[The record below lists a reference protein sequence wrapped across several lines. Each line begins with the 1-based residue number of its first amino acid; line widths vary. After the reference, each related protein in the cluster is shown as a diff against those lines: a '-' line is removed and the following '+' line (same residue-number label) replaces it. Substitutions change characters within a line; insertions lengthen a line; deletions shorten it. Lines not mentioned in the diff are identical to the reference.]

1 MVTAMKTI
9 MGYIKAMTVVSAV
22 ILLSGCSKEY
32 EMISGNTD
40 TFTALTEVS
49 ETKTLLGNGGY
60 ETLPHKVYWTP
71 RDAIG
76 ITVGSAAFTK
86 YVYNGTENT
95 GSADFEGEKIKG
107 DVYSAV
113 YPYSASTVFT
123 DNRIL
128 LDLPEIQSYVPLSFD
143 PLAFPMVARSDTR
156 TLAFR
161 NLCGLLKIDLRGDA
175 EITSITFTAED
186 VSGVPVA
193 VAGRAEVD
201 MAYETAPQLYMSS
214 GSYTSVTL
222 DCGEGV
228 VLDNTGYTPF
238 YISLP
243 PGVYENFKV
252 VMYTADGRKMTK
264 NGRRLVINRSMV
276 RPVSDLEFAA
286 DPKDYDERKALVE
299 FYNATDG
306 PNWVNNTNWCTDA
319 PLSTWYGLTTD
330 EEGRVTSIVMKNN
343 GLSGNAGSTLA
354 PLRKLATLEVD
365 NDMTQSGI
373 NRLTSLDVSRN
384 TELKQLYC
392 TNNSL
397 YSLNVSGNTEL
408 TLLWCG
414 NNRLTSLDLSGNP
427 ALVSLVCSSNS
438 LNRLTLTSNHAL
450 EVLNC
455 SDNALTSL
463 NLSGNTLLG
472 DLDCSNNG
480 LRSLDISSNTALR
493 RLDCSDNILTSLN
506 VSRNAALQ
514 DINCA
519 DNDLTSLN
527 VSGNTAITRL
537 DCSSNSLRSLNVSRN
552 QGLTELSCYYN
563 YLSSLDISSNTM
575 LGNNVYVGRQRSS
588 DGQYSR
594 MTLYLTGSQLSRW
607 NAAWSGDW
615 RNEYVDVT
623 VR

>member
-373 NRLTSLDVSRN
+373 NRLTSLD
-384 TELKQLYC
+384 
-392 TNNSL
+392 
-397 YSLNVSGNTEL
+397 
-408 TLLWCG
+408 
-414 NNRLTSLDLSGNP
+414 LSGNP

-552 QGLTELSCYYN
+552 QGLTEFSCYYN
-563 YLSSLDISSNTM
+563 YLSSLDISSNTV

-623 VR
+623 VK